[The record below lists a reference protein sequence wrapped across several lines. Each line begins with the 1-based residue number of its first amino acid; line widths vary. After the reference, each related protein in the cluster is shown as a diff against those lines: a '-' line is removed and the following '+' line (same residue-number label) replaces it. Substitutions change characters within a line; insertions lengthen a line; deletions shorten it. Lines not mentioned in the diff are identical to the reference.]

1 MAAHIVINLNGV
13 AIAQKGF
20 YNFEILV
27 DDQQVRSLPFRAE
40 HTPRAN
46 P

>member
-27 DDQQVRSLPFRAE
+27 DDQQVRTLPFRAE
-40 HTPRAN
+40 YSPRSS
-46 P
+46 